1 MAKAQEYVIGI
12 LFSRENRTEVE
23 FVIGVS
29 NETKTATW
37 EPGKKARV
45 FSKSYAQDL
54 AFGLVFHGY
63 GAIVMLKPDYLN
75 LENPEKESEE

>member
-37 EPGKKARV
+37 EPGKKGTGV
-45 FSKSYAQDL
+45 FKILRTGFSLWVGISRLRSNRNVKT
-54 AFGLVFHGY
+54 GL
-63 GAIVMLKPDYLN
+63 
-75 LENPEKESEE
+75 S